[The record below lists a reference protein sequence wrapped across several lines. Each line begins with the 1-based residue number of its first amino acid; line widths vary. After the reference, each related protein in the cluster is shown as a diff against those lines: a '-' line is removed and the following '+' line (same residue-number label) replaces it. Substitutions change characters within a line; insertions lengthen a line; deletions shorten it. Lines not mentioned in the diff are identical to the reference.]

1 MYRKVRNRVMNNMK
15 IKTKIIIYFAILV
28 AYNIVMAII
37 CSSVVG
43 KVMSDDSVDVTG
55 AAKLVGVIIVGAII
69 TAIVDAVS
77 LIRDIADPIKELTQ
91 AAHQLAEGDVNV
103 EVSERKNQ
111 DEIYELI
118 EAVKVMVGNVKTQA
132 KTAHEISQGNLQV
145 NITPRSDKDI
155 LGLALKEIV
164 DDYNVLLAAIKEST
178 TQVTAGAGQ
187 VASASQALAQGSTE
201 QASAIEQ
208 ITAAMSDI
216 AEKTSVNAT
225 RTGEVDK
232 LAHNVAKEAEAGNE
246 KMHEMVAAMKEIN
259 KSSVEISKVI
269 KTIDDIAFQ
278 TNILALNATVEAA
291 RAGVHGKGFAVVAE
305 EVRNLAEKSAQAAN
319 ETNDMITG
327 SIQKINNGAEL
338 AQETAKSLEEI
349 VGDVEK
355 TAELIDDIAVA
366 NNNQATAV
374 TEINQAISQVSI
386 VVQNNSASSEECAA
400 SSEQLANQ
408 SDALIQM
415 LVKYKLKDSGRG
427 GMVAPVYTKSTA
439 SHSTYSKQDSEAI
452 ISLDGDFGKY

>member
-1 MYRKVRNRVMNNMK
+1 MKKVS
-15 IKTKIIIYFAILV
+15 IKTRIGVSFGLLVILNIIMGVLCGSA
-28 AYNIVMAII
+28 VM
-37 CSSVVG
+37 
-43 KVMSDDSVDVTG
+43 KVTGTGADAAVDSVAKTVG
-55 AAKLVGVIIVGAII
+55 LILLIVVVAATAGAI
-69 TAIVDAVS
+69 S
-77 LIRDIADPIKELTQ
+77 LIRGIANPIKELTM
-91 AAHQLAEGDVNV
+91 AAQQLAEGDVNV
-103 EVSERKNQ
+103 EVSDHNCQ

-118 EAVKVMVGNVKTQA
+118 EAVRIMVSNIKAQA

-145 NITPRSDKDI
+145 EVTPRSDKDI

-164 DDYNVLLAAIKEST
+164 DDYNVLLSTMKEST
-178 TQVTAGAGQ
+178 TQVTAGAGH

-208 ITAAMSDI
+208 ITASMSEI
-216 AEKTSVNAT
+216 AEKTSVNAS
-225 RTGEVDK
+225 RTGEADK
-232 LAHNVAKEAEAGNE
+232 LAHNVAKGAEAGNE
-246 KMHEMVAAMKEIN
+246 KMQEMVAAMKEIN

-338 AQETAKSLEEI
+338 AKETAKSLEEI
-349 VGDVEK
+349 VSDVER
-355 TAELIDDIAVA
+355 TAELIDDIAIA
-366 NNNQATAV
+366 TNNQATAV
-374 TEINQAISQVSI
+374 TEINQAINQVSI

-400 SSEQLANQ
+400 SSEELANQ
-408 SDALIQM
+408 AEALIQM
-415 LVKYKLKDSGRG
+415 LAKYQIKNDGSAR
-427 GMVAPVYTKSTA
+427 VATQSFSKSTA
-439 SHSTYSKQDSEAI
+439 SYSAPVKQDNESI

>member
-1 MYRKVRNRVMNNMK
+1 MNNMK

-37 CSSVVG
+37 CSSVVV
-43 KVMSDDSVDVTG
+43 KVMSDDSADVTG
-55 AAKLVGVIIVGAII
+55 AAKLVGVIIVAAII

-118 EAVKVMVGNVKTQA
+118 EAVKGMVGNVKRQA
-132 KTAHEISQGNLQV
+132 KTAHELSQGNLQV
-145 NITPRSDKDI
+145 EITPRSDKDI

-164 DDYNVLLAAIKEST
+164 DDYNILLAAIKEST

-208 ITAAMSDI
+208 VTASMDEI
-216 AEKTSVNAT
+216 AEKTRVNAT
-225 RTGEVDK
+225 QAGDVDK
-232 LAHNVAKEAEAGNE
+232 LAQNVAREAEAGNE

-259 KSSVEISKVI
+259 RSSVEISKVI

-327 SIQKINNGAEL
+327 SIQKINNGSEL

-349 VGDVEK
+349 VNDVEK
-355 TAELIDDIAVA
+355 TAELIDNIAMA
-366 NNNQATAV
+366 TNNQATAV
-374 TEINQAISQVSI
+374 TEINQAISQVSM

-400 SSEQLANQ
+400 SSEELANQ
-408 SDALIQM
+408 AEALIQM
-415 LVKYKLKDSGRG
+415 LAKYRLKDVGRT
-427 GMVAPVYTKSTA
+427 GMVPSSFAKPMSHKSSA
-439 SHSTYSKQDSEAI
+439 AKDSESI

>member
-1 MYRKVRNRVMNNMK
+1 MKKVS
-15 IKTKIIIYFAILV
+15 IKTRIGVSFGLLVILNVIMGVLCGSAVMKV
-28 AYNIVMAII
+28 AETGTDAAV
-37 CSSVVG
+37 
-43 KVMSDDSVDVTG
+43 DSVAKTVG
-55 AAKLVGVIIVGAII
+55 LILLIVVVAATMGAI
-69 TAIVDAVS
+69 S
-77 LIRDIADPIKELTQ
+77 LIRGIANPIKELTK

-103 EVSERKNQ
+103 EVKDHNCQ

-118 EAVKVMVGNVKTQA
+118 EAVRIMVSNINTQA

-145 NITPRSDKDI
+145 EITPRSDKDI

-164 DDYNVLLAAIKEST
+164 DDYNILLATMKEST

-208 ITAAMSDI
+208 ITASMNEI
-216 AEKTSVNAT
+216 ADKTSVNAT
-225 RTGEVDK
+225 RTGEADK
-232 LAHNVAKEAEAGNE
+232 LAHNVAMEAEAGNQ
-246 KMHEMVAAMKEIN
+246 KMQEMVAAMKEIN

-327 SIQKINNGAEL
+327 SIQKINTGAEL
-338 AQETAKSLEEI
+338 AKETAKSLEEI
-349 VGDVEK
+349 VSDVEK
-355 TAELIDDIAVA
+355 TAELIDDIAIA
-366 NNNQATAV
+366 TNNQATAV
-374 TEINQAISQVSI
+374 TEINQAINQVSI

-400 SSEQLANQ
+400 SSEELANQ
-408 SDALIQM
+408 SEALIQM
-415 LVKYKLKDSGRG
+415 LAKYQIKNEGNTRVAASNFTKGVTSYS
-427 GMVAPVYTKSTA
+427 APV
-439 SHSTYSKQDSEAI
+439 KQDNEAI

>member
-1 MYRKVRNRVMNNMK
+1 MKKVS
-15 IKTKIIIYFAILV
+15 IKTRIIVSFALLV
-28 AYNIVMAII
+28 VLNIIMGVFCGSAVM
-37 CSSVVG
+37 
-43 KVMSDDSVDVTG
+43 KVTG
-55 AAKLVGVIIVGAII
+55 TGADAAVDNVARMVGLILLIVIVAATAGAI
-69 TAIVDAVS
+69 S
-77 LIRDIADPIKELTQ
+77 LVRGIANPIKELTK
-91 AAHQLAEGDVNV
+91 AANQLAEGDVNV
-103 EVSERKNQ
+103 AVSDHNCQ

-118 EAVKVMVGNVKTQA
+118 EAVRVMVSNIKVQA

-145 NITPRSDKDI
+145 EITPRSDKDV

-164 DDYNVLLAAIKEST
+164 DDYNILLTTMKEST

-208 ITAAMSDI
+208 ITASMNEI
-216 AEKTSVNAT
+216 AEKTSVNAS
-225 RTGEVDK
+225 RTGEADK
-232 LAHNVAKEAEAGNE
+232 LAHNVAREAEAGNE

-338 AQETAKSLEEI
+338 AKETAKSLEEI
-349 VGDVEK
+349 VIDVEK

-366 NNNQATAV
+366 TNNQATAV
-374 TEINQAISQVSI
+374 TEINQAINQVSV

-400 SSEQLANQ
+400 SSEELANQ
-408 SDALIQM
+408 SEALIQM
-415 LVKYKLKDSGRG
+415 LAKYQLKDQGRG
-427 GMVAPVYTKSTA
+427 TA
-439 SHSTYSKQDSEAI
+439 ANAVFAKNSVSYSSPIKQDNEAI

>member
-1 MYRKVRNRVMNNMK
+1 MK
-15 IKTKIIIYFAILV
+15 NVTIKTRIIVSYLLLTILNV
-28 AYNIVMAII
+28 LMGVLCGAAVMKAAETGMEEA
-37 CSSVVG
+37 V
-43 KVMSDDSVDVTG
+43 DSVARTVG
-55 AAKLVGVIIVGAII
+55 LLMLIFIAAAVLGTVMLVRG
-69 TAIVDAVS
+69 
-77 LIRDIADPIKELTQ
+77 IATPIAELTKV
-91 AAHQLAEGDVNV
+91 ANQLSEGDIGVTVKDHNC
-103 EVSERKNQ
+103 K
-111 DEIYELI
+111 DEIYDLV
-118 EAVKVMVGNVKTQA
+118 EAFRSMADNIKDQTRI
-132 KTAHEISQGNLQV
+132 AHEISQGNLQLDV
-145 NITPRSDKDI
+145 TPRSDKDV
-155 LGLALKEIV
+155 LGFALKEIV
-164 DDYNVLLAAIKEST
+164 DDYNILLATMREST
-178 TQVTAGAGQ
+178 IQVTAGAGQ

-208 ITAAMSDI
+208 ITSSMSDI
-216 AEKTSVNAT
+216 AEKTSINAT
-225 RTGEVDK
+225 RTSEADQ
-232 LAHNVAKEAEAGNE
+232 LAHNVAKEAQAGND

-338 AQETAKSLEEI
+338 AKETAKSLEGI
-349 VGDVEK
+349 VSDVEK

-366 NNNQATAV
+366 TNNQATAV
-374 TEINQAISQVSI
+374 TEINQALNQVSV

-400 SSEQLANQ
+400 SSEELANQ
-408 SDALIQM
+408 ADALILM
-415 LVKYKLKDSGRG
+415 LSKYQLKDGGRKSEEISAYADSFSKYN
-427 GMVAPVYTKSTA
+427 APV
-439 SHSTYSKQDSEAI
+439 KQDNESI

>member
-1 MYRKVRNRVMNNMK
+1 MNNVK
-15 IKTKIIIYFAILV
+15 IKTRIIIYFAVLV
-28 AYNIVMAII
+28 FYNIVIAFV
-37 CSSVVG
+37 CSSAVSKAVG
-43 KVMSDDSVDVTG
+43 DSGVDVS
-55 AAKLVGVIIVGAII
+55 ASARLVGAII
-69 TAIVDAVS
+69 ICSIIAAVVEALS
-77 LIRDIADPIKELTQ
+77 LIRGIADPIKELTA

-103 EVSERKNQ
+103 EVSERKCQ
-111 DEIYELI
+111 DEIYELM
-118 EAVKVMVGNVKTQA
+118 EAVKVMVGNIKSQA

-145 NITPRSDKDI
+145 EVTSRSDKDI

-164 DDYNVLLAAIKEST
+164 DDYNILLAAMKEST

-208 ITAAMSDI
+208 VTAAMSEI

-225 RTGEVDK
+225 RTGDADK

-327 SIQKINNGAEL
+327 SIQKINTGAEI
-338 AQETAKSLEEI
+338 AKETAKSLEEI
-349 VGDVEK
+349 VSDVEK
-355 TAELIDDIAVA
+355 TAELIDDIAIA
-366 NNNQATAV
+366 NNNQATAI
-374 TEINQAISQVSI
+374 TEINQAINQVSI

-400 SSEQLANQ
+400 SSEELANQ
-408 SDALIQM
+408 AEALIQM
-415 LVKYKLKDSGRG
+415 LAKYQIKNESGAR
-427 GMVAPVYTKSTA
+427 VATQTFAKSA
-439 SHSTYSKQDSEAI
+439 ANYSAPIKQDNESI